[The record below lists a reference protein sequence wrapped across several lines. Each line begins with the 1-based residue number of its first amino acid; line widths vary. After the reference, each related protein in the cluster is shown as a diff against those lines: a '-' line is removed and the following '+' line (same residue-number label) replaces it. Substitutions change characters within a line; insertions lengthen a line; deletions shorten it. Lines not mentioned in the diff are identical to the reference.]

1 MDKKKVKHG
10 IITAALAAGMITNA
24 ASDDPAALLQ
34 TADDDDDRHTLVV
47 SAEEQGEYAVYLN
60 EFVELTG
67 MDRVRDWIIHL
78 PLAVRAVV
86 LLPLWAIGEVAF
98 AVASAFSAALATS
111 AGQLL
116 LGFLAQLGILLAVF
130 LVAYKAIF
138 PKTPVKE
145 LLSKKKFPWLLAAAA
160 AVTIA
165 NTALEQVWDHW
176 GVVRI
181 ILMAAVGYIT
191 LSLLWTRLC
200 AHLPGPKRERKKL
213 EYSFS

>member
-24 ASDDPAALLQ
+24 AADDPAALLQ
-34 TADDDDDRHTLVV
+34 TADEDDDRHTLVV
-47 SAEEQGEYAVYLN
+47 SAEEQGDYAVYLN

-67 MDRVRDWIIHL
+67 MDKVRDWIIRL
-78 PLAVRAVV
+78 PAAVRAVV
-86 LLPLWAIGEVAF
+86 LLPLWAVGEVAF

-111 AGQLL
+111 AGQLV
-116 LGFLAQLGILLAVF
+116 LGFLLQLGILLGVF
-130 LVAYKAIF
+130 LVVYKLIF

-165 NTALEQVWDHW
+165 NIVLEQVWGHW
-176 GVVRI
+176 GIVRI

-200 AHLPGPKRERKKL
+200 AYLPGPKRERKKL